1 MKNEVY
7 EFGEDDKESETWWML
22 LTVFIN
28 SICVAI
34 LTKFFSEIVESI
46 VKPENHSE
54 DADFEDSMIAKTFWM
69 SSFISFGGLLML
81 AYWDRSFAGI
91 NALMIFL
98 IIFKQI
104 LLNLIEAGRPHRYYP
119 KKFQAHRNKFKPHC
133 RKYPEDY
140 EQFVLR

>member
-1 MKNEVY
+1 MY
-7 EFGEDDKESETWWML
+7 DFDEDEEESKTWWML

-34 LTKFFSEIVESI
+34 LTQFFSGIVEWI
-46 VKPENHSE
+46 VKRENHSE
-54 DADFEDSMIAKTFWM
+54 DAEYEDSMIVKTFTM
-69 SSFISFGGLLML
+69 SSFISFGGLMMT
-81 AYWDRSFAGI
+81 AYWDRSFAGL

-104 LLNLIEAGRPHRYYP
+104 LLNLIEAGRPHRKYP
-119 KKFQAHRNKFKPHC
+119 KKFQSHRNKFKPHC

-140 EQFVLR
+140 EQFSLR

>member
-1 MKNEVY
+1 
-7 EFGEDDKESETWWML
+7 ML

-46 VKPENHSE
+46 VKRENHSE

-81 AYWDRSFAGI
+81 AYWDRSFAGT

-104 LLNLIEAGRPHRYYP
+104 LLNLIEAGRPHR
-119 KKFQAHRNKFKPHC
+119 
-133 RKYPEDY
+133 
-140 EQFVLR
+140 